1 MKSLRNLFIV
11 AALIAIP
18 AFGQEL
24 TSDITGVVTNSAGDP
39 VVGANV
45 TVTYT
50 KSNSSVTRTTNSN
63 GRYNA
68 GGLKPGGPY
77 DVSVQSGVYQSET
90 TAGITLI
97 VGDTRRLNFS
107 LESIDEVVVVASA
120 GTALDTGYGF
130 GTALTAKDIEQNAS
144 VNRDLKDFIRLNPM
158 VSLDDAED
166 NYEAIS
172 IAGAHPRTNDLRVDG
187 VSFNDDF
194 GLNANGYPAQR
205 SPISL
210 NAIEQLS
217 VKVAPASVEYSGFR
231 GGVIEVITKS
241 GTNEFTGEFFSYDRG
256 DSLMGDKSGEDDYSF
271 DLEDTSEGFAFG
283 GPLIKDKAFFYVTYE
298 EAEVNKPIT
307 HGPEGS
313 GLPNVQGITV
323 AEVDQIRNITKNKY
337 GFDPLGYTSSNLS
350 AQEYMTARLDLNI
363 TDNHRLTI
371 NHKEVE
377 SSKLNGANSSY
388 GTFTFSSA
396 EYQKGENTETDGFLL
411 VSNWSDDL
419 ITEISYS
426 TKEQKTS
433 QMSPVGQNLPSFTI
447 ENCGAREIVCEV
459 GPDIYRSANALETEN
474 SFFKVKMTYYD
485 DNHKWTAGYETKE
498 WDIYNV
504 FIVAQNG
511 SYDFDGI
518 SGYESQKATG
528 FFHNNSR
535 DLTEA
540 GGAAAFKYDLTSM
553 YIQDEIEISDKLNVL
568 VGLRYDEF
576 DSDDAPSLNQ
586 GFKDTYGFANQGIA
600 GTDLLNYRFSFEY
613 EIDDV
618 SSLKGLYGT
627 FSSKLPTVWISNA
640 YTNDGVRIAAYSG
653 RNAPGCDPT
662 TGVTSTLPACVNTAI
677 QNAPLTDAV
686 INFIAPSFEWPETKT
701 LNLTYDRQIGD
712 WMMTATYLHSDQE
725 EALYKII
732 DGSPLKGDQPL
743 TPTLKA
749 PDGRP
754 IYNQTGRN
762 TYKGGLYT
770 EGGGEREVVSVA
782 FSRYFNDGDGS
793 FTIGYT
799 NQNIDELSGMAS
811 TTANSSYGKYAASDY
826 NNRTAQRSIYETEHR
841 LFATMS
847 STHYFLGADKPTTF
861 NLYFE
866 RKSGLP
872 GTYSWDTYTS
882 RNYGGTAYQREA
894 FGYEKNLNDDSSHLI
909 YVPTGLTDPNV
920 CWGSCAGAPD
930 LAIANQVLDMLYNQL
945 GLASYAGQIV
955 PNGVYEY
962 PWQTSLDLK
971 ITQILP
977 GFRAEDEFVISLGIE
992 NLLNLIDSD
1001 NGEIKY
1007 GPYNGKMAVLD
1018 MYMNDDFSKYI
1029 YPNYKGRGYPDWA
1042 YGFNQNNPKGIRKS
1056 AVNSIW
1062 RAQLGFTYKFS
1073 F

>member
-640 YTNDGVRIAAYSG
+640 YTNDGVRIAAYNGS
-653 RNAPGCDPT
+653 NAPGCDPT

-686 INFIAPSFEWPETKT
+686 INFIAPSFTWPETKT

-1018 MYMNDDFSKYI
+1018 MYMSDDFSKYI

-1042 YGFNQNNPKGIRKS
+1042 YGFNQSNPKGIRKS

>member
-1 MKSLRNLFIV
+1 MKSLRNLFFV
-11 AALIAIP
+11 VALIAIP
-18 AFGQEL
+18 AFSQEL
-24 TSDITGVVTNSAGDP
+24 TSDITGVVTNSAGAP
-39 VVGANV
+39 VSGANV
-45 TVTYT
+45 SVTYT
-50 KSNSSVTRTTNSN
+50 PTNTTITRTTSAN
-63 GRYNA
+63 GRFNA

-77 DVSVQSGVYQSET
+77 DVSVQSGAYNSET
-90 TAGITLI
+90 ASGITLV
-97 VGDTRRLNFS
+97 VGDTRRLNFA
-107 LESIDEVVVVASA
+107 LESIDEVVVVATRSVS
-120 GTALDTGYGF
+120 LDTGYGF
-130 GTALTAKDIEQNAS
+130 GTALTAQDIAQNAS
-144 VNRDLKDFIRLNPM
+144 VNRDLKDFVRLNPL

-241 GTNEFTGEFFSYDRG
+241 GTNEFSGEFFTYDRG
-256 DSLMGDKSGEDDYSF
+256 DSLMGDESNGDEYSF
-271 DLEDTSEGFAFG
+271 DLEDTSEGFTFG
-283 GPLIKDKAFFYVTYE
+283 GPIIKDKAYFFVTYE
-298 EAEVNKPIT
+298 EATINKPIT
-307 HGPEGS
+307 HGPIGS
-313 GLPNVQGITV
+313 GLPNEQGITI
-323 AEVDQIRNITKNKY
+323 AEVDQIRNIAKNKY
-337 GFDPLGYTSSNLS
+337 GFDPLSYTSSNSS
-350 AQEYMTARLDLNI
+350 AQEFITARFDINI
-363 TDNHRLTI
+363 TDNHRLTL

-377 SSKLNGANSSY
+377 SSKLNGANSSF
-388 GTFTFSSA
+388 GTFNFSSA
-396 EYQKGENTETDGFLL
+396 EYQKGENTTTDGLLL

-426 TKEQKTS
+426 TKEQNTS

-447 ENCGAREIVCEV
+447 ENCGAREINCNL
-459 GPDIYRSANALETEN
+459 GPDIFRSANALQTEN
-474 SFFKVKMTYYD
+474 TFFKAKLTYYD

-511 SYDFDGI
+511 QYDFDGI
-518 SGYESQKATG
+518 SGFESQQATG

-535 DLTEA
+535 DLTEQ
-540 GGAAAFKYDLTSM
+540 GGAAVFTYDLTSL

-568 VGLRYDEF
+568 LGLRYDEF

-586 GFKDTYGFANQGIA
+586 GFKDTYGFANGGIA

-640 YTNDGVRIAAYSG
+640 YTNDGVRIAAYNGS
-653 RNAPGCDPT
+653 NAPGCDPT
-662 TGVTSTLPACVNTAI
+662 SGVTSTLPACVNTAI

-686 INFIAPSFEWPETKT
+686 INFIAPSFTWPETKT
-701 LNLTYDRQIGD
+701 LNLTYDRQMGD
-712 WMMTATYLHSDQE
+712 WLMTATYLHSDQE

-732 DGSPLKGDQPL
+732 DGSPLNGDQPL

-754 IYNQTGRN
+754 IYNQTGRG

-770 EGGGEREVVSVA
+770 ESGGERDVFSVA

-793 FTIGYT
+793 FSMGYT
-799 NQNIDELSGMAS
+799 HQDIQELSGMAS

-841 LFATMS
+841 FFATAS

-882 RNYGGTAYQREA
+882 SNYGGTAYQQEA
-894 FGYEKNLNDDSSHLI
+894 FGYEKNLNDDSSHLL
-909 YVPTGLTDPNV
+909 YVPSGVSDPNV
-920 CWGSCAGAPD
+920 CWGSCAAPD
-930 LAIANQVLDMLYNQL
+930 LAIAAQVLDTLYNKL
-945 GLASYAGQIV
+945 GLQGYAGQIV

-962 PWQTSLDLK
+962 PWRTSLDLK

-977 GFRAEDEFVISLGIE
+977 GFRAEDEFVISLGIM
-992 NLLNLIDSD
+992 NLLNLLDSD
-1001 NGEIKY
+1001 KGEAKY

-1018 MYMNDDFSKYI
+1018 MYMNEDFTKYI
-1029 YPNYKGRGYPDWA
+1029 YPNYRGRGYPDYA
-1042 YGFNQNNPKGIRKS
+1042 YGFNSSNPKGIRKS

>member
-1 MKSLRNLFIV
+1 MKSLRNLFFV
-11 AALIAIP
+11 VALIAIP
-18 AFGQEL
+18 AFSQEL
-24 TSDITGVVTNSAGDP
+24 TSDITGVVTNSAGAP
-39 VVGANV
+39 VSGANV
-45 TVTYT
+45 SVTYT
-50 KSNSSVTRTTNSN
+50 PTNTTITRTTSAN
-63 GRYNA
+63 GRFNA

-77 DVSVQSGVYQSET
+77 DVSVQSGAYNSET
-90 TAGITLI
+90 ASGITLV
-97 VGDTRRLNFS
+97 VGDTRRLNFA
-107 LESIDEVVVVASA
+107 LESIDEVVVVASRSVS
-120 GTALDTGYGF
+120 LDTGYGF
-130 GTALTAKDIEQNAS
+130 GTALTAQDIAQNAS
-144 VNRDLKDFIRLNPM
+144 VNRDLKDFVRLNPL

-241 GTNEFTGEFFSYDRG
+241 GTNEFSGEFFTYDRG
-256 DSLMGDKSGEDDYSF
+256 DSLMGDESNGDEYSF
-271 DLEDTSEGFAFG
+271 DLEDTSEGFTFG
-283 GPLIKDKAFFYVTYE
+283 GPIIKDKAYFFVTYE
-298 EAEVNKPIT
+298 EATINKPIT
-307 HGPEGS
+307 HGPIGS
-313 GLPNVQGITV
+313 GLPNEQGITI
-323 AEVDQIRNITKNKY
+323 AEVDQIRNIAKNKY
-337 GFDPLGYTSSNLS
+337 GFDPLSYTSSNSS
-350 AQEYMTARLDLNI
+350 AQEFITARFDINI
-363 TDNHRLTI
+363 TDNHRLTL

-377 SSKLNGANSSY
+377 SSKLNGANSSF
-388 GTFTFSSA
+388 GTFNFSSA
-396 EYQKGENTETDGFLL
+396 EYQKGENTTTDGLLL

-426 TKEQKTS
+426 TKEQNTS

-447 ENCGAREIVCEV
+447 ENCGAREINCNL
-459 GPDIYRSANALETEN
+459 GPDIFRSANALQTEN
-474 SFFKVKMTYYD
+474 TFFKAKLTYYD

-511 SYDFDGI
+511 QYDFDGI
-518 SGYESQKATG
+518 SGFDSQNATG

-535 DLTEA
+535 DLTEQ
-540 GGAAAFKYDLTSM
+540 GGAAEFTYNLTSL
-553 YIQDEIEISDKLNVL
+553 YLQDEIEISDKLNVL

-586 GFKDTYGFANQGIA
+586 GFKDTYGFANGGIA
-600 GTDLLNYRFSFEY
+600 GTDLLNYRLSFEY

-640 YTNDGVRIAAYSG
+640 YTNDGVRIAAYNG

-662 TGVTSTLPACVNTAI
+662 SGVTSTLPACVNTAI

-686 INFIAPSFEWPETKT
+686 INFIAPSFTWPETKT
-701 LNLTYDRQIGD
+701 LNLTYDRQMGD
-712 WMMTATYLHSDQE
+712 WLMTATYLHSDQE

-732 DGSPLKGDQPL
+732 DGSPLNGDQPL

-754 IYNQTGRN
+754 IYNQTGRG

-770 EGGGEREVVSVA
+770 ESGGERDVWSVA

-793 FTIGYT
+793 FSMGYT
-799 NQNIDELSGMAS
+799 HQDIQELSGMAS

-841 LFATMS
+841 FFATAS

-882 RNYGGTAYQREA
+882 SNYGGTAYQQEA
-894 FGYEKNLNDDSSHLI
+894 FGYEKNINDDSSHLL
-909 YVPTGLTDPNV
+909 YVPSGVSDPNV
-920 CWGSCAGAPD
+920 CWGSCAAPD
-930 LAIANQVLDMLYNQL
+930 LAIAAQVLDTLYNKL
-945 GLASYAGQIV
+945 GLQGYAGQIV

-962 PWQTSLDLK
+962 PWRTSLDLK

-977 GFRAEDEFVISLGIE
+977 GFRAEDEFVISLGIM
-992 NLLNLIDSD
+992 NLLNLLDSD
-1001 NGEIKY
+1001 KGEAKY

-1018 MYMNDDFSKYI
+1018 MYMNDDFTKYI
-1029 YPNYKGRGYPDWA
+1029 YPNYRGRGYPDYA
-1042 YGFNQNNPKGIRKS
+1042 YGFNSSNPKGIRKS

>member
-1 MKSLRNLFIV
+1 MKSLRNLFFV
-11 AALIAIP
+11 VALIAIP
-18 AFGQEL
+18 AFSQEL
-24 TSDITGVVTNSAGDP
+24 TSDITGVVTNSAGAP
-39 VVGANV
+39 VSGANV
-45 TVTYT
+45 SVTYT
-50 KSNSSVTRTTNSN
+50 PTNTTITRTTSAN
-63 GRYNA
+63 GRFNA

-77 DVSVQSGVYQSET
+77 DVSVQSGAYNSET
-90 TAGITLI
+90 AAGITLV
-97 VGDTRRLNFS
+97 VGDTRRLNFA
-107 LESIDEVVVVASA
+107 LESIDEVVVVA
-120 GTALDTGYGF
+120 TRTKALDTGYGF
-130 GTALTAKDIEQNAS
+130 GTALTAQDIAQNAS
-144 VNRDLKDFIRLNPM
+144 VNRDLKDFVRLNPL

-241 GTNEFTGEFFSYDRG
+241 GTNEFSGEFFTYDRG
-256 DSLMGDKSGEDDYSF
+256 DSLMGDESNGDEYSF
-271 DLEDTSEGFAFG
+271 DLEDTSEGFTFG
-283 GPLIKDKAFFYVTYE
+283 GPIIKDKAYFFVTYE
-298 EAEVNKPIT
+298 EATINKPIT
-307 HGPEGS
+307 HGPIGS
-313 GLPNVQGITV
+313 GLPNEQGITT
-323 AEVDQIRNITKNKY
+323 AEVDRIRNITKTKY
-337 GFDPLGYTSSNLS
+337 GFDPLGYTSSNSS
-350 AQEYMTARLDLNI
+350 AQEFMTARFDINI
-363 TDNHRLTI
+363 TDNHRLTF

-388 GTFTFSSA
+388 GTFNFSSG
-396 EYQKGENTETDGFLL
+396 EYQKGENTTTDGFLL
-411 VSNWSDDL
+411 VSNWTDDL
-419 ITEISYS
+419 ISEISYS

-433 QMSPVGQNLPSFTI
+433 QMSPAGQDLPQFTI
-447 ENCGAREIVCEV
+447 ENCGAREINCNL
-459 GPDIYRSANALETEN
+459 GPDIYRSANALQTEN
-474 SFFKVKMTYYD
+474 TFFKAKLTYYD

-518 SGYESQKATG
+518 DGFESQKATG

-535 DLTEA
+535 DLTET
-540 GGAAAFKYDLTSM
+540 GGAAVFKYDLTSI
-553 YIQDEIEISDKLNVL
+553 YIQDEIDVSDKLNVL
-568 VGLRYDEF
+568 IGLRYDEF

-586 GFKDTYGFANQGIA
+586 GFKDAYGFANGGIA
-600 GTDLLNYRFSFEY
+600 GTDLLNYRLSFEY

-640 YTNDGVRIAAYSG
+640 YTNDGVRIAAYNG

-662 TGVTSTLPACVNTAI
+662 TGVTGTLPACVNTAI

-686 INFIAPSFEWPETKT
+686 INFIAPSFTWPETKT

-712 WMMTATYLHSDQE
+712 WMFTGTYLHSDQD

-732 DGSPLKGDQPL
+732 DGSPLNGDQPL

-770 EGGGEREVVSVA
+770 ESGGERDVFSLA

-793 FTIGYT
+793 FSFGYT
-799 NQNIDELSGMAS
+799 HQDIKELSGMAS

-826 NNRTAQRSIYETEHR
+826 NNRTPQRSIYETEHR
-841 LFATMS
+841 FFATAS

-894 FGYEKNLNDDSSHLI
+894 FGYEKNLNDDSSHLL
-909 YVPTGLTDPNV
+909 YVPSGVNDPNV
-920 CWGSCAGAPD
+920 CWGTCAAPD
-930 LAIANQVLDMLYNQL
+930 LAIAAQVLDTLYNKL
-945 GLASYAGQIV
+945 GLQGYAGQIV

-962 PWQTSLDLK
+962 PWRTSLDLK

-977 GFRAEDEFVISLGIE
+977 GFRAEDEFVISLGIM

-1001 NGEIKY
+1001 KGEARY
-1007 GPYNGKMAVLD
+1007 GNYNGKMAVLD
-1018 MYMNDDFSKYI
+1018 MFMSEDFTKYI
-1029 YPNYKGRGYPDWA
+1029 YPNYKGRGYPDYA
-1042 YGFNQNNPKGIRKS
+1042 YGYNASNPKGIRKS

>member
-1 MKSLRNLFIV
+1 MKSLRNLFFV
-11 AALIAIP
+11 VALIAIP
-18 AFGQEL
+18 AFSQEL
-24 TSDITGVVTNSAGDP
+24 TSDITGVVTNSAGAP
-39 VVGANV
+39 VSGANV
-45 TVTYT
+45 SVTYT
-50 KSNSSVTRTTNSN
+50 PTNTTITRTTSAN
-63 GRYNA
+63 GRFNA

-77 DVSVQSGVYQSET
+77 DVSVQSGAYNSET
-90 TAGITLI
+90 ASGITLV
-97 VGDTRRLNFS
+97 VGDTRRLNFA
-107 LESIDEVVVVASA
+107 LESIDEVVVVASRSVS
-120 GTALDTGYGF
+120 LDTGYGF
-130 GTALTAKDIEQNAS
+130 GTALTSEDIEKNAS
-144 VNRDLKDFIRLNPM
+144 VNRDLKDFIRLNPL

-194 GLNANGYPAQR
+194 GLNDNGYPAQR

-241 GTNEFTGEFFSYDRG
+241 GTNEFSGEFFSYDRG
-256 DSLMGDKSGEDDYSF
+256 DSLMGDESNGDEYSF
-271 DLEDTSEGFAFG
+271 DLEDTSEGFTFG
-283 GPLIKDKAFFYVTYE
+283 GPIIKDKAYFFVTYE
-298 EAEVNKPIT
+298 EATINKPIT
-307 HGPEGS
+307 HGPIGS
-313 GLPNVQGITV
+313 GLPNEQGITI
-323 AEVDQIRNITKNKY
+323 AEVDQIRNIAKNKY
-337 GFDPLGYTSSNLS
+337 GFDPLSYTSSNSS
-350 AQEYMTARLDLNI
+350 AQEFITARFDINI
-363 TDNHRLTI
+363 TDNHRLTL

-377 SSKLNGANSSY
+377 SSKLNGANSSF
-388 GTFTFSSA
+388 GTFNFSSA
-396 EYQKGENTETDGFLL
+396 EYQKGENTTTDGLLL

-426 TKEQKTS
+426 IKEQNTS

-447 ENCGAREIVCEV
+447 ENCGAREINCNL
-459 GPDIYRSANALETEN
+459 GPDIFRSANALQTEN
-474 SFFKVKMTYYD
+474 TFFKAKLTYYD

-511 SYDFDGI
+511 QYDFDGI
-518 SGYESQKATG
+518 SGFDSQNATG

-535 DLTEA
+535 DLTEQ
-540 GGAAAFKYDLTSM
+540 GGAAEFTYNLTSL
-553 YIQDEIEISDKLNVL
+553 YLQDEIEISDKLNVL

-586 GFKDTYGFANQGIA
+586 GFKDTYGFANGGIA
-600 GTDLLNYRFSFEY
+600 GTDLLNYRLSFEY

-640 YTNDGVRIAAYSG
+640 YTNDGVRIAAYNG

-662 TGVTSTLPACVNTAI
+662 SGVTSTLPACVNTAI

-686 INFIAPSFEWPETKT
+686 INFIAPSFTWPETKT
-701 LNLTYDRQIGD
+701 LNLTYDRQMGD
-712 WMMTATYLHSDQE
+712 WLMTATYLHSDQE

-732 DGSPLKGDQPL
+732 DGSPLNGDQPL

-754 IYNQTGRN
+754 IYNQTGRG

-770 EGGGEREVVSVA
+770 ESGGERDVWSVA

-793 FTIGYT
+793 FSMGYT
-799 NQNIDELSGMAS
+799 HQDIQELSGMAS

-841 LFATMS
+841 FFATAS

-882 RNYGGTAYQREA
+882 SNYGGTAYQQEA
-894 FGYEKNLNDDSSHLI
+894 FGYEKNLNDDSSHLL
-909 YVPTGLTDPNV
+909 YVPSGVSDPNV
-920 CWGSCAGAPD
+920 CWGSCAAPD
-930 LAIANQVLDMLYNQL
+930 LAIAAQVLDTLYNKL
-945 GLASYAGQIV
+945 GLQGYAGQIV

-962 PWQTSLDLK
+962 PWRTSLDLK

-977 GFRAEDEFVISLGIE
+977 GFRAEDEFVISLGIM
-992 NLLNLIDSD
+992 NLLNLLDSD
-1001 NGEIKY
+1001 KGEAKY
-1007 GPYNGKMAVLD
+1007 GPYNGTMAVLD
-1018 MYMNDDFSKYI
+1018 MYMNDDFTKYI
-1029 YPNYKGRGYPDWA
+1029 YPNYRGRGYPDYA
-1042 YGFNQNNPKGIRKS
+1042 YGFNSSNPKGIRKS

>member
-640 YTNDGVRIAAYSG
+640 YTNDGVRIAAYNGS
-653 RNAPGCDPT
+653 NAPGCDPT

-1018 MYMNDDFSKYI
+1018 MYMSDDFSKYI

>member
-1 MKSLRNLFIV
+1 MKSLRNLFFV
-11 AALIAIP
+11 VALIAIP
-18 AFGQEL
+18 AFSQEL
-24 TSDITGVVTNSAGDP
+24 TSDITGVVTNSAGAP
-39 VVGANV
+39 VSGANV
-45 TVTYT
+45 SVTYT
-50 KSNSSVTRTTNSN
+50 PTNTTITRTTSTN
-63 GRYNA
+63 GRFNA

-77 DVSVQSGVYQSET
+77 DVSVQSGAYNSET
-90 TAGITLI
+90 ASGITLV
-97 VGDTRRLNFS
+97 VGNTRRLNFA
-107 LESIDEVVVVASA
+107 LESIDEVVVVATRSVS
-120 GTALDTGYGF
+120 LDTGYGF
-130 GTALTAKDIEQNAS
+130 GTALTAQDIAQNAS
-144 VNRDLKDFIRLNPM
+144 VNRDLKDFVRLNPL

-241 GTNEFTGEFFSYDRG
+241 GTNEFAGEFFSYDRG
-256 DSLMGDKSGEDDYSF
+256 DSLMGDESNGDQYDF

-283 GPLIKDKAFFYVTYE
+283 GPIIKDKAYFFVTYE
-298 EAEVNKPIT
+298 EATINKPIT
-307 HGPEGS
+307 HGPLGS

-323 AEVDQIRNITKNKY
+323 AEVDQIRNIAKTKY
-337 GFDPLGYTSSNLS
+337 GFDPLSYTSSNSS
-350 AQEYMTARLDLNI
+350 AQEFLTARFDINI
-363 TDNHRLTI
+363 TDNHRLTF

-388 GTFTFSSA
+388 GNFNFSSA
-396 EYQKGENTETDGFLL
+396 EYQKGENTTTDGFLL

-419 ITEISYS
+419 ISEISYS

-447 ENCGAREIVCEV
+447 ENCGANEIECNL
-459 GPDIYRSANALETEN
+459 GPDIYRSANALQTEN
-474 SFFKVKMTYYD
+474 TFFKAKLTYYD

-511 SYDFDGI
+511 QYDFDGI
-518 SGYESQKATG
+518 SGFDSQNATG

-535 DLTEA
+535 DLTEE
-540 GGAAAFKYDLTSM
+540 GGAAKFTYSLSSL
-553 YIQDEIEISDKLNVL
+553 YLQDEIEISDKLNVL
-568 VGLRYDEF
+568 LGLRYDEF

-586 GFKDTYGFANQGIA
+586 GFKDAYGFANGGIA
-600 GTDLLNYRFSFEY
+600 GTDLLNYRLSFEY

-640 YTNDGVRIAAYSG
+640 YTNDGVRIAAYNG

-662 TGVTSTLPACVNTAI
+662 SGVTSTLPACVNTAI

-686 INFIAPSFEWPETKT
+686 INFIAPSFTWPETKT

-712 WMMTATYLHSDQE
+712 WLMTATYLHSDQE

-732 DGSPLKGDQPL
+732 DGSPLNGDQPL

-770 EGGGEREVVSVA
+770 ESGGERDVFSVA

-793 FTIGYT
+793 FSAGYT
-799 NQNIDELSGMAS
+799 HQDIQELSGMAS

-841 LFATMS
+841 FFATAS

-882 RNYGGTAYQREA
+882 RNYGGTAYQQEA
-894 FGYEKNLNDDSSHLI
+894 FGYEKNLNDDSSHLL
-909 YVPTGLTDPNV
+909 YVPSGVSDPNV
-920 CWGSCAGAPD
+920 CWGTCAAPD
-930 LAIANQVLDMLYNQL
+930 LAIAAQVLDTLYNQL
-945 GLASYAGQIV
+945 GLKEYAGQIV

-962 PWQTSLDLK
+962 PWRTSLDLK

-977 GFRAEDEFVISLGIE
+977 GFRAEDEFVISLGIM
-992 NLLNLIDSD
+992 NLLNLLDSD
-1001 NGEIKY
+1001 KGEAKY

-1018 MYMNDDFSKYI
+1018 MYMNSDFTKYI
-1029 YPNYKGRGYPDWA
+1029 YPNYKGRGYPDYA
-1042 YGFNQNNPKGIRKS
+1042 YGYNSSNPKGIRKS

>member
-1 MKSLRNLFIV
+1 MKSLRNLFFV
-11 AALIAIP
+11 VALIAVP
-18 AFGQEL
+18 AFSQEL
-24 TSDITGVVTNSAGDP
+24 TSDITGVVTNSAGAP
-39 VVGANV
+39 VSGANV
-45 TVTYT
+45 SVTYT
-50 KSNSSVTRTTNSN
+50 PTNTTITRTTSAN
-63 GRYNA
+63 GRFNA

-77 DVSVQSGVYQSET
+77 DVSVQSGAYNSET
-90 TAGITLI
+90 ASGITLV
-97 VGDTRRLNFS
+97 VGDTRRLNFA
-107 LESIDEVVVVASA
+107 LESIDEVVVVASRSVS
-120 GTALDTGYGF
+120 LDTGYGF
-130 GTALTAKDIEQNAS
+130 GTALTSEDIEQNAS
-144 VNRDLKDFIRLNPM
+144 VNRDLKDFIRLNPL

-194 GLNANGYPAQR
+194 GLNDNGYPAQR

-241 GTNEFTGEFFSYDRG
+241 GTNEFSGEFFSYDRG
-256 DSLMGDKSGEDDYSF
+256 DSLMGDESNGDVYSF
-271 DLEDTSEGFAFG
+271 DLEDTSEGFTFG
-283 GPLIKDKAFFYVTYE
+283 GPIIKDKAYFFVTYE
-298 EAEVNKPIT
+298 EANINKPIT
-307 HGPEGS
+307 HGPIGS
-313 GLPNVQGITV
+313 GLPNEQGITV
-323 AEVDQIRNITKNKY
+323 AEVDQIRNITKDKY
-337 GFDPLGYTSSNLS
+337 GFDPLGYTASNAS
-350 AQEYMTARLDLNI
+350 AQEFMTARIDINI
-363 TDNHRLTI
+363 TDNHRLTF

-388 GTFTFSSA
+388 GDFAFSSA
-396 EYQKGENTETDGFLL
+396 EYQKGENTTTDGFLL

-419 ITEISYS
+419 ISEISYS

-447 ENCGAREIVCEV
+447 DDCGARGISCEL
-459 GPDIYRSANALETEN
+459 GPDIFRSANALQTEN
-474 SFFKVKMTYYD
+474 TFFKAKLTYYD

-511 SYDFDGI
+511 SYSFDNI
-518 SGYESQKATG
+518 AAYENQQANG

-540 GGAAAFKYDLTSM
+540 GGAAIFTYDLTSM

-568 VGLRYDEF
+568 LGLRYDEF

-586 GFKDTYGFANQGIA
+586 GFKDAYGFANGGIA

-613 EIDDV
+613 EIDEV

-640 YTNDGVRIAAYSG
+640 YTNDGVRIAAYNG
-653 RNAPGCDPT
+653 ANAPGCDPT
-662 TGVTSTLPACVNTAI
+662 TGVTSTMPACVNSAI
-677 QNAPLTDAV
+677 QNAPLTDSV
-686 INFIAPSFEWPETKT
+686 INFIAPSFTWPETKT
-701 LNLTYDRQIGD
+701 LNLTYDRQMGD
-712 WMMTATYLHSDQE
+712 WLMTATYLHSDQE

-732 DGSPLKGDQPL
+732 DGSPLNGDQPL

-754 IYNQTGRN
+754 IYNQAGPRG
-762 TYKGGLYT
+762 TYKGGLYNQ
-770 EGGGEREVVSVA
+770 GGGERDILSVA
-782 FSRYFNDGDGS
+782 FSRYFNDGDAS
-793 FTIGYT
+793 LSLGYT
-799 NQNIDELSGMAS
+799 HQDINELSGMAS
-811 TTANSSYGKYAASDY
+811 TTANSSYGKYAASDF
-826 NNRTAQRSIYETEHR
+826 NNRTAGRSIYETEHR
-841 LFATMS
+841 FFATLS
-847 STHYFLGADKPTTF
+847 STHYFLGSDKPTTF
-861 NLYFE
+861 NLFFE

-872 GTYSWDTYTS
+872 GTYTWDTFERSQS
-882 RNYGGTAYQREA
+882 RYQTRA
-894 FGYEKNLNDDSSHLI
+894 FGYENNLNDDSAHLLYI
-909 YVPTGLTDPNV
+909 PSGITDPNV
-920 CWGSCAGAPD
+920 CWGSCSGPAD
-930 LAIANQVLDMLYNQL
+930 LAVAAEVLDLLYNTLNLQ
-945 GLASYAGQIV
+945 GYAGQIL
-955 PNGVYEY
+955 PTGVFEY
-962 PWQTSLDLK
+962 PWQTTLDLK

-977 GFRAEDEFVISLGIE
+977 GFRAEDEFVISLGLE

-1001 NGEIKY
+1001 NGEIRY
-1007 GPYNGKMAVLD
+1007 GSYTGTVDVLD
-1018 MYMNDDFSKYI
+1018 MQMSDDFTKYI
-1029 YPNYKGRGYPDWA
+1029 YPRSRGGADYA
-1042 YGFNQNNPKGIRKS
+1042 FRFNPSNPQEIRKS